1 MGISGSVSSSL
12 VGVSGGKHVID
23 EDCVRIKYAK
33 VLHDFG
39 MKVAS
44 ITLLCQ
50 KKEVFMAM
58 AEANTFCP
66 HQGKIGEDENSSS
79 ESYPELRPD
88 DKEWKKRSEYKA
100 KIDLQILKEKA
111 DNDPFDNIIIP
122 DRHN

>member
-1 MGISGSVSSSL
+1 M

-66 HQGKIGEDENSSS
+66 HAGQIGENAKKLWET
-79 ESYPELRPD
+79 YPELRPD
-88 DKEWKKRSEYKA
+88 FKEWQKRSEYKA

-111 DNDPFDNIIIP
+111 KNEPVKIPNINV
-122 DRHN
+122 HN